1 MDDQVRIRLRRA
13 VIGAGAAGEIIVV
26 GSIRAARWASD
37 GIADLVVDAGDGD
50 GDEKRGDQPARR
62 KKAKG

>member
-13 VIGAGAAGEIIVV
+13 VIGAGAVGQIIVV
-26 GSIRAARWASD
+26 GSIRAARWASE
-37 GIADLVVDAGDGD
+37 GIADLVVDAGDS
-50 GDEKRGDQPARR
+50 DEKKDEEPVRR

>member
-13 VIGAGAAGEIIVV
+13 VIGAGAVGEIIVV
-26 GSIRAARWASD
+26 GSIRAARWASE
-37 GIADLVVDAGDGD
+37 GIADLVVDAGDS
-50 GDEKRGDQPARR
+50 DEKKDEEPVRR